1 MFKRSLILISF
12 LFLIGAFAGRAS
24 AQFGNDPFNDREEER
39 RQESIKIK
47 AMLAKQQA
55 EHDKKEHEELLKN
68 GDEALELSEALEK
81 SFELNPSLTPEDNK
95 KLESL
100 EKLATKIRD
109 ELGGDDDLEPDK
121 QLAEKSSSLLDGV
134 RAIQTTTV
142 QLVDELKKTTR
153 FSISAAA
160 IQTSNALIRLT
171 RFLRLRKL

>member
-1 MFKRSLILISF
+1 MICVC
-12 LFLIGAFAGRAS
+12 AGRVS

-68 GDEALELSEALEK
+68 GEEALELSGELEK
-81 SFELNPSLTPEDNK
+81 SFEVNPTLTSDDKK

-100 EKLATKIRD
+100 EKLATKIRN
-109 ELGGDDDLEPDK
+109 ELGGDDDQESDK
-121 QLAEKSSSLLDGV
+121 ALTEKSSSLLDGF
-134 RAIQTTTV
+134 RTLQSTTV

-160 IQTSNALIRLT
+160 IQTSNAVIRLT
-171 RFLRLRKL
+171 RFLRSRRQ